1 VDAVDEDGVTP
12 LAVAVAAGWPD
23 VVDALLLAGAGVR
36 AGAPPRGAG
45 GSLDAAAAA
54 TAAADRRAGRWLW
67 LSGGANR
74 AAHRAWRV
82 WYTLRV
88 ADAAGGGVPPPALS
102 TETGGSGGGV
112 CRRASGE
119 GRAER
124 AD

>member
-45 GSLDAAAAA
+45 GALDVAASAAAAA
-54 TAAADRRAGRWLW
+54 DHRARRWLW
-67 LSGGANR
+67 LAGGANR

-88 ADAAGGGVPPPALS
+88 TDAAVGGVPPSASL
-102 TETGGSGGGV
+102 TEDAESGGGV
-112 CRRASGE
+112 CRRASGD